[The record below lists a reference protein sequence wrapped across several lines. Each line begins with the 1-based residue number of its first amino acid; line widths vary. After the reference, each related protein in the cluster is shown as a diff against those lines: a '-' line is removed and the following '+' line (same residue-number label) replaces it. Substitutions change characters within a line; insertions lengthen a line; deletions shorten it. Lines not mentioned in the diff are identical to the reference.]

1 MKKSISRWTT
11 EVPATKSIA
20 EITQMLAAAQAL
32 AILTELAQG
41 KAIGISFRIKTAWGI
56 MSFRLP
62 AQVDEVHKILNKCD
76 RRGRATIAPR
86 YRTREQAERTAWR
99 EVMAKSLRGS

>member
-1 MKKSISRWTT
+1 
-11 EVPATKSIA
+11 
-20 EITQMLAAAQAL
+20 MLAAAQAL

-62 AQVDEVHKILNKCD
+62 AQVDEDHKILNKCD

-99 EVMAKSLRGS
+99 VTRDWLEAQLALIQCGLASMDQVFLPYA